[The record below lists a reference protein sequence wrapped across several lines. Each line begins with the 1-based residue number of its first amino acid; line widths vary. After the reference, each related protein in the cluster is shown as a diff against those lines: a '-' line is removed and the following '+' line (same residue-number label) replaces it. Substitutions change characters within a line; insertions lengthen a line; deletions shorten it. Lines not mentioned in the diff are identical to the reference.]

1 IVEREALAQRAPA
14 ALQRV
19 ALEPEQAG
27 VELDVL
33 AQREPGVEAHL
44 LPNVA
49 DVIAAPPGPG
59 DDVDAV
65 DLDRAGGGPE
75 QADQHADRRAL
86 AGPVAA
92 EKGEDGAGLDRDA
105 QVVDG
110 GEVAEAL
117 REPRGPDDRRAHASP
132 ASASSVVSMST
143 GRGSP
148 ERTPPASPS
157 RSRSTRPAPG
167 EPSRRTSM
175 RAAVPVARAPAT
187 QGRAPAG
194 VAMGRAAS
202 PPALES
208 SGAPRA
214 RRSAGGL

>member
-33 AQREPGVEAHL
+33 AQREPLVEAHL
-44 LPNVA
+44 LPHVA
-49 DVIAAPPGPG
+49 DVIADPPGPG

-75 QADQHADRRAL
+75 QPDQHADRRAL

-92 EKGEDGAGLDRDA
+92 EKREDGARFDRDA
-105 QVVDG
+105 QGVDG
-110 GEVAEAL
+110 REVAEAL
-117 REPRGPDDRRAHASP
+117 REPRGPDDGRAHASP
-132 ASASSVVSMST
+132 ASASNVVSMST
-143 GRGSP
+143 GRCSAK
-148 ERTPPASPS
+148 RTPPVSPS
-157 RSRSTRPAPG
+157 RSRSTRSAPG

-175 RAAVPVARAPAT
+175 RAAAPVARAPAT
-187 QGRAPAG
+187 
-194 VAMGRAAS
+194 
-202 PPALES
+202 
-208 SGAPRA
+208 
-214 RRSAGGL
+214 